1 MKEGAK
7 EGRKE
12 SGRKK
17 ERKVEG
23 RRNEG
28 RRENSSGTSDDN
40 VCRKYDVNC
49 RLSNKYDIFTL
60 LEGVRS
66 NNSIITISF
75 SISIPFLF

>member
-1 MKEGAK
+1 MK

-28 RRENSSGTSDDN
+28 RRENSSGILDDN

-49 RLSNKYDIFTL
+49 RLLNKYDIFIL
-60 LEGVRS
+60 LEGVRF
-66 NNSIITISF
+66 NNSIIIIFF
-75 SISIPFLF
+75 SISIFFLF

>member
-1 MKEGAK
+1 MEERKKGKWKEG
-7 EGRKE
+7 
-12 SGRKK
+12 
-17 ERKVEG
+17 
-23 RRNEG
+23 RNEG